1 MLKRYSYRA
10 YPSAEQ
16 VEPLARAFGCARW
29 VYNMGIEVKETHYKE
44 TGKSFPTEEVSKRLP
59 VLKKTPETAWLSEVS
74 SIVLQ
79 QSLADLAKGY
89 KNFFDGIKA
98 KKRVGRPKFKK
109 RTGRQSFRIVGAN
122 SFAARKLNKR
132 WGAVYLPKV
141 GDVKFRLSRDLPSTP
156 TSATMIL
163 NPDGTYE
170 VSFVVDAPHRTS
182 KPTTREAGIDLGL
195 SHFAAI
201 AYSDGTREKVENPR
215 HTRQSETKL
224 AKAQKDLSRKKKGS
238 SNRNKARLRV
248 AKHHS
253 TTARKRLDFL
263 NKLSTALTDENQ
275 VVITEGLSVKGLA
288 HAGAR
293 GARGRGMRRSV
304 HDAGWGMFLS
314 LLSQKALEKGREHVK
329 TDMFFPSTR
338 MCCLCG
344 VISEKKDLSVRAWS
358 CECSP
363 DVALDRDYNAAVNEL
378 IAGGHSVYGE
388 DVRRTLA
395 SV

>member
-29 VYNMGIEVKETHYKE
+29 VYNMGIQVKESHYKE
-44 TGKSFPTEEVSKRLP
+44 TGKSFPNDELSKRLP
-59 VLKKTPETAWLSEVS
+59 ALKKTPETAWLSEVS
-74 SIVLQ
+74 SIILQ

-98 KKRVGRPKFKK
+98 KKRVGKPKFKK
-109 RTGRQSFRIVGAN
+109 RTGRQSFRIVGAG
-122 SFAARKLNKR
+122 SFEAKKLNRR
-132 WGAVYLPKV
+132 WGVVRLPKI
-141 GDVKFRLSRDLPSTP
+141 GDVKFRLSRDLPSVP
-156 TSATMIL
+156 TSVTMIQ

-170 VSFVVDAPHRTS
+170 VSFVVDAPAREP
-182 KPTTREAGIDLGL
+182 KPSTREAGVDLGL
-195 SHFAAI
+195 NHFAVI
-201 AYSDGTREKVENPR
+201 VYSDGTREKIENPR
-215 HTRQSETKL
+215 HARKAERKL

-238 SNRNKARLRV
+238 NNRTKARLRV

-253 TTARKRLDFL
+253 AIKRQRLDFL
-263 NKLSTALTDENQ
+263 NKFSFGLVNENQ
-275 VVITEGLSVKGLA
+275 VTVTEGLSVKGLA
-288 HAGAR
+288 RAGAK
-293 GARGRGMRRSV
+293 GTRGRGMRRSV
-304 HDAGWGMFLS
+304 HDAGWGTALT
-314 LLSQKALEKGREHVK
+314 LISQKALEMGREHVK
-329 TDMFFPSTR
+329 TDMFYPSTR

-363 DVALDRDYNAAVNEL
+363 EVVLDRDYNAAVNEL

-388 DVRRTLA
+388 SVRRVLA